1 MNILER
7 KIDTLTQIVI
17 DCCIEKNNSK
27 SYISQTPY
35 TMSLTSKKKKKRKP
49 SSRRRRRAIP
59 IAPPL
64 PYISKSPVRPS
75 APPLSYSKSP
85 VRPSAPP
92 LSYSIPIANV
102 LGQANPS
109 SNFPVA
115 PLVYGGKRKR
125 KTKKRKYRKRKR
137 KTKKRKYRK
146 RK

>member
-1 MNILER
+1 MNILEQ

-35 TMSLTSKKKKKRKP
+35 TKLSTVKKKKRKFKRKP
-49 SSRRRRRAIP
+49 SSRSSVSVMSNYLDTDLTRTQRGRRPVIPTAHPLQNSIPLAEAVSVPGELAGIP
-59 IAPPL
+59 IAKL
-64 PYISKSPVRPS
+64 
-75 APPLSYSKSP
+75 
-85 VRPSAPP
+85 
-92 LSYSIPIANV
+92 
-102 LGQANPS
+102 
-109 SNFPVA
+109 VA
-115 PLVYGGKRKR
+115 GGKRKR